1 MADMELVIKIPE
13 EKYKWI
19 CKNNP
24 NATDDMIVGAIVHGT
39 PLPKGHGRVIDLKMK
54 KLEKIR
60 NFIIDGV
67 MREPAYMFSEKIR
80 GTTDDDIDLIEI
92 IASLY
97 EELHREVMGEPYD
110 YMFHWANKCGSWVES
125 DLFEKG
131 DFDV

>member
-1 MADMELVIKIPE
+1 M
-13 EKYKWI
+13 
-19 CKNNP
+19 
-24 NATDDMIVGAIVHGT
+24 
-39 PLPKGHGRVIDLKMK
+39 KMK

>member
-1 MADMELVIKIPE
+1 M
-13 EKYKWI
+13 
-19 CKNNP
+19 
-24 NATDDMIVGAIVHGT
+24 
-39 PLPKGHGRVIDLKMK
+39 KMK

-60 NFIIDGV
+60 NYIIDNI
-67 MREPAYMFSEKIR
+67 MREPRYMFSEKIR
-80 GTTDDDIDLIEI
+80 GSDDDIDVIEV

-131 DFDV
+131 EFDV